1 MFLLDGVWVASATDL
16 VSALRCEYQLLARR
30 AEKAGLVPE
39 LQTDDDQLLK
49 RAATL
54 GLAHEHQTLLR
65 LEAEHGSGPDG
76 VVTIEQPS
84 TRSRAELEAAHAATL
99 AAMQGGAAIVFQAAF
114 FDGTFHGLADFLVRI
129 DRPRGTWAYEP
140 ADTKFARHAKVEA
153 LLQLAS
159 YAFQIEQMGFDR
171 PERVHLWLG
180 DGTQSSHRNAELRP
194 VYVDRTA
201 RIRELLDGPIE
212 VPEWGVDEVRWCGW
226 CSHCRAAADE
236 RSDVLLVAGMRAEQR
251 RKLVAAGIGTIAE
264 LAAAPGPPTGMGAE
278 TFAKLQAQAVL
289 QAKQD
294 ASPRTEDEPDG
305 EVTAELANPSAI
317 ALIPPPNPGDVFFD
331 FEGDPLHLDDAWGD
345 LGLEYLWGIL
355 THDQPGT
362 GTEGVA
368 CEDGTYWPLWA
379 HDRSAER
386 QALETFIDWLTA
398 RRRQP
403 GFEGLHVYHYA
414 PYEIT
419 ALKRLV
425 QRYGTRADEL
435 DVLLRDGVFVD
446 LYGIVR
452 RSVRVSQRSY
462 SIKKLE
468 PLYMAGRQAEV
479 TGGAESVVEY
489 AEYRDA
495 VAAGDAEAA
504 AEKLANLHAYN
515 RDDCVST
522 LLLRNWLRSLD
533 GAELAEHVRPDADAP
548 VSEPPEPSEAQLLAQ
563 RLRAPLVDLPP
574 AERSPAQQVVA
585 MLAAALEYH
594 RREVLP
600 TWWDHFRRLAAP
612 AEEWE
617 HDGEMIVLRPDRI
630 TVTTPWHRPARTW
643 RRTFQAVVELPGSF
657 KLTQGDRKL
666 HAIYDPPFADYLK
679 TSETSDRGYAA
690 CLTLDDVLPH
700 PDGSLVTVTQV
711 LPTEVGDIDELVD
724 AFPSAV
730 AIADALEGRGQAAA
744 ILALVRQLE
753 SEGALEPDAAVPPHP
768 ALDVLAR
775 RPPRLVGLDALP
787 PLGDR
792 PDEAIAA
799 ALRALDRSYL
809 AVQGPP
815 GTGKSTTG
823 AKAIAALV
831 ADGWKVG
838 VVAQSH
844 RTIEALLDKAI
855 DCGLTPEQ
863 VVKKEGKD
871 DTASPR
877 WTELSDA
884 GLLARATAPAGEG
897 CLIGGTSWDFVSDKR
912 VPAGSLDLLVIDEA
926 GQFSLAD
933 TIAVSRAAS
942 RLLLLGDPQQL
953 SQVSQATHPEPVQRA
968 ALDWLADGHDTLPPE
983 LGYFLP
989 RTYRMHPTLTEVV
1002 SELAYD
1008 GRLAADACAAERTLA
1023 GVAPGVITELVPHDL
1038 NRAASPEEVEAVA
1051 ALVAD
1056 LIGRTW
1062 TDPHH
1067 RTHPEP
1073 RSLGEGD
1080 IVVVAPYNAQVN
1092 RIRARLLADG
1102 YPDVAVGTVDRFQ
1115 GREAPVVIVSMAS
1128 SSAAST
1134 ARGSGFLLSRHRLNV
1149 AISRAQHTAYLVH
1162 APQLTELV
1170 PTSPAGLAR
1179 LGSFLAVSHAGRRR

>member
-39 LQTDDDQLLK
+39 LQTEDDQLLA
-49 RAATL
+49 RAAEL
-54 GLAHEHQTLLR
+54 GLAHERQTLLR
-65 LEAEHGSGPDG
+65 LEGEYGTGPKG
-76 VVTIEQPS
+76 VVSIEQPS
-84 TRSRAELEAAHAATL
+84 TKSRAELEAAHAATL

-114 FDGTFHGLADFLVRI
+114 FDGTFHGLADFLVRV
-129 DRPRGTWAYEP
+129 DQPDGTWAYEP

-159 YAFQIEQMGFDR
+159 YAFQVEQMGFAR
-171 PERVHLWLG
+171 PEQVHLWLG
-180 DGTQSSHRNAELRP
+180 DGTQSSHRNADLRP

-201 RIRELLDGPIE
+201 RIRALLDAPIE

-226 CSHCRAAADE
+226 CSHCRAAADA

-251 RKLVAAGIGTIAE
+251 RKLVAAGIDTIAE
-264 LAAAPGPPTGMGAE
+264 LAAAPGPPPGLGAE

-294 ASPRTEDEPDG
+294 ASPRTEQAPDG
-305 EVTAELANPSAI
+305 EVTAELADPSAI
-317 ALIPPPNPGDVFFD
+317 ALIPPPNAGDVFFD

-362 GTEGVA
+362 GTEGEA
-368 CEDGTYWPLWA
+368 CDDGTYWPLWA
-379 HDRSAER
+379 HDRTAER

-403 GFEGLHVYHYA
+403 GLEGLHVYHYA

-468 PLYMAGRQAEV
+468 PLYMQGREAEV

-489 AEYRDA
+489 AEYREA
-495 VAAGDAEAA
+495 VADGDAEAA

-522 LLLRNWLRSLD
+522 LLLRDWLRSQP
-533 GAELAEHVRPDADAP
+533 GAVLAEHVRPDVETQ
-548 VSEPPEPSEAQLLAQ
+548 VSEPPEPSEAQVLAQ
-563 RLRAPLVDLPP
+563 QLRAPLIDLPP
-574 AERSPAQQVVA
+574 AERTPAQQVVA

-612 AEEWE
+612 AEEWD

-643 RRTFQAVVELPGSF
+643 RRTFQAVVDLPGSF
-657 KLTQGDRKL
+657 KLTPGDRKL
-666 HAIYDPPFADYLK
+666 HAIYDPPLADHLK
-679 TSETSDRGYAA
+679 TSETSDRGYAE
-690 CLTLDDVLPH
+690 CLTLDDVEPH
-700 PDGSLVTVTQV
+700 PDGSLVTLTQV
-711 LPTEVGDIDELVD
+711 LPQSVGDIDELTD
-724 AFPSAV
+724 AYPSAV
-730 AIADALEGRGQAAA
+730 ANADALEGRGQAAA

-753 SEGALEPDAAVPPHP
+753 SEGALDLDAAVPPHP

-787 PLGDR
+787 PLGDQ
-792 PDEAIAA
+792 PHEAIGAA
-799 ALRALDRSYL
+799 VRALDRSYL

-831 ADGWKVG
+831 QDGWKVG

-855 DCGLTPEQ
+855 DCGLAPEQ

-884 GLLARATAPAGEG
+884 GLLARSTAPAGEG

-933 TIAVSRAAS
+933 TIAVSRAAP

-968 ALDWLADGHDTLPPE
+968 SLDWLADGHDTLPAE

-989 RTYRMHPTLTEVV
+989 RTYRMHPALTEVV

-1008 GRLAADACAAERTLA
+1008 GRLAADGCTAERTLD
-1023 GVAPGVITELVPHDL
+1023 GVPPGVITDLVPHDL
-1038 NRAASPEEVEAVA
+1038 NRAASPEEVEVVA
-1051 ALVAD
+1051 TLVAD
-1056 LIGRTW
+1056 LVGRTW
-1062 TDPHH
+1062 TDPND
-1067 RTHPEP
+1067 RAHPEP
-1073 RSLGEGD
+1073 RALGEGD

-1092 RIRARLLADG
+1092 RIRTRLLADG
-1102 YPDVAVGTVDRFQ
+1102 YPGVAVGTVDRFQ

-1128 SSAAST
+1128 SSAAAT

-1170 PTSPAGLAR
+1170 PASPAGLAR
-1179 LGSFLAVSHAGRRR
+1179 LGSFLAVSHAGRGR